1 MSFTIST
8 FAVAIMKI
16 HKTLLF
22 ALLLGWITA
31 ISAQQNYGIVSPN
44 TRTDLKLQEAIAGM
58 NSAEE
63 SKLLKQAV
71 NLGCVVRSRIRAFR
85 ALGSWSDGAEHSV
98 LLSIKGDEE
107 SLRYVLSRLGRD
119 AQQKYVIYF
128 HPKPTGSADL
138 YTLLFKPGART
149 RTRNLVALTNT
160 LERAGIPFRTL
171 VPSGDTTAIYIID
184 LDRDLRAKILA
195 AARKLRARVTS
206 QPGNA
211 ALFGDDARP
220 QAKAKFEQEIKTY
233 ETKNPDLPP
242 TCDAQKKRLRR
253 NF

>member
-1 MSFTIST
+1 MMIRSSNLRS
-8 FAVAIMKI
+8 
-16 HKTLLF
+16 LLLV
-22 ALLLGWITA
+22 LLLGWTTA
-31 ISAQQNYGIVSPN
+31 VAAQQAQNYGMVSPN

-63 SKLLKQAV
+63 SKLLKQAI

-98 LLSIKGDEE
+98 LLSVNGDEE

-128 HPKPTGSADL
+128 HPKPQGTADL
-138 YTLLFKPGART
+138 YTLLYKPRT
-149 RTRNLVALTNT
+149 RRHPRNLVALTNE

-171 VPSGDTTAIYIID
+171 VPSGNTTAIYIID

-195 AARKLRARVTS
+195 AARKLRARVSS
-206 QPGNA
+206 QPGTA
-211 ALFGDDARP
+211 ALFGDDLRP
-220 QAKAKFEQEIKTY
+220 KAKDKFEQEIKTY
-233 ETKNPDLPP
+233 ETKNPNLPP
-242 TCDAQKKRLRR
+242 TCDAKKAIRRLHR
-253 NF
+253 

>member
-1 MSFTIST
+1 MTNRFSNWRS
-8 FAVAIMKI
+8 
-16 HKTLLF
+16 LLLV
-22 ALLLGWITA
+22 LLLGLTTA
-31 ISAQQNYGIVSPN
+31 VSAQQNYGIVSPN

-63 SKLLKQAV
+63 SKLLNQAV

-98 LLSIKGDEE
+98 LLSINGDEE

-119 AQQKYVIYF
+119 AQQKYIIYF
-128 HPKPTGSADL
+128 HPKSQGTADL
-138 YTLLFKPGART
+138 YTLRPRT
-149 RTRNLVALTNT
+149 RAKNLVSLTKE

-184 LDRDLRAKILA
+184 LDRDLRTKILA

-211 ALFGDDARP
+211 ALFGHDERP
-220 QAKAKFEQEIKTY
+220 QAKAKFEEEIKTY
-233 ETKNPDLPP
+233 EMKNPNLPP
-242 TCDAQKKRLRR
+242 TCDVQKKARQPAGRNLRR
-253 NF
+253 

>member
-1 MSFTIST
+1 MMNRTSNLRS
-8 FAVAIMKI
+8 
-16 HKTLLF
+16 LF
-22 ALLLGWITA
+22 FVLLLGWTTA
-31 ISAQQNYGIVSPN
+31 VSAQQAQSYGIVSPN

-63 SKLLKQAV
+63 SKLLKQAI

-85 ALGSWSDGAEHSV
+85 ALGSWSDGAEASV
-98 LLSIKGDEE
+98 LLSVNGDEE

-128 HPKPTGSADL
+128 HPKPQGSADL
-138 YTLLFKPGART
+138 YTLRPRT
-149 RTRNLVALTNT
+149 RARNLVALTNT

-171 VPSGDTTAIYIID
+171 VPSGNTTAIYIID

-211 ALFGDDARP
+211 ALFGEDERP
-220 QAKAKFEQEIKTY
+220 KAKAKFEQEIKTY
-233 ETKNPDLPP
+233 ETKNPNLPP
-242 TCDAQKKRLRR
+242 TCDAQKKSGH
-253 NF
+253 

>member
-1 MSFTIST
+1 MMNQSSN
-8 FAVAIMKI
+8 
-16 HKTLLF
+16 LRSLF
-22 ALLLGWITA
+22 LVLLLGWTTA
-31 ISAQQNYGIVSPN
+31 VSAQQAQNYGIVSPN

-85 ALGSWSDGAEHSV
+85 ALGSWSDGAEPSV
-98 LLSIKGDEE
+98 LFSVNGDEE

-128 HPKPTGSADL
+128 QPKPQGKADL
-138 YTLLFKPGART
+138 YTLRT
-149 RTRNLVALTNT
+149 RRRARNLVALSNE
-160 LERAGIPFRTL
+160 LERAGIPFRTI

-184 LDRDLRAKILA
+184 LDRDLRVKILD
-195 AARKLRARVTS
+195 AARKLQARVTS

-211 ALFGDDARP
+211 GLFGDDTRL
-220 QAKAKFEQEIKTY
+220 QAKNKFEQEIKTY
-233 ETKNPDLPP
+233 ETKNPNLPP
-242 TCDAQKKRLRR
+242 TCNAQKKP
-253 NF
+253 NH

>member
-1 MSFTIST
+1 MAT
-8 FAVAIMKI
+8 MKI
-16 HKTLLF
+16 HKTLLL
-22 ALLLGWITA
+22 ALLLGWATA

-85 ALGSWSDGAEHSV
+85 ALGSWSHGAEHSV
-98 LLSIKGDEE
+98 LLSVKGDEE

-138 YTLLFKPGART
+138 YTLRPRT
-149 RTRNLVALTNT
+149 RGRNLIALTNA

-184 LDRDLRAKILA
+184 LDRDLRVKILA

-233 ETKNPDLPP
+233 ETKNPNLPP
-242 TCDAQKKRLRR
+242 TCDAQKKLSK
-253 NF
+253 